1 MTCFMTRPFIRTG
14 EDYTGKIPQEMLDRH
29 GPRFA
34 ILTQQG
40 IKAGYSSW
48 DEERAMVEYAEKH
61 ISAYAKE
68 FGEGYRPN
76 ES

>member
-1 MTCFMTRPFIRTG
+1 MTRPFIRTG

-40 IKAGYSSW
+40 IMAGYSSW
-48 DEERAMVEYAEKH
+48 DDEKAKVAHAEKY
-61 ISAYAKE
+61 ISAYANE
-68 FGEGYRPN
+68 FGEGYRPI